1 MDILGGTSFRKKSP
15 RRQFGETLEIL
26 REIEFIDT
34 HAHLSDERFDVDRAE
49 VLARAQALGITRL
62 IEIADGPQEWAQALS
77 LARARSRFVR
87 AALGLHPYHADQFSE
102 GLFEDLSKKALLPE
116 VVGIGEIGL
125 DYAKSSVPAE
135 IQKPVFERLL
145 FLAKSLKKPCVIHCR
160 EAYLDLIP
168 IIEKVFPHPP
178 DSGFWGVVHCFS
190 GGNSEALFLKEK
202 GFLLGVDGPVTYPK
216 NNALREALRLAGLD
230 RLVLETDS
238 PYLPPQSSRGK
249 RNEPSSIPE
258 IAAKLSEVFGVS
270 LAEVADKTTRNAVLL
285 FPPINEP
292 GFVK

>member
-1 MDILGGTSFRKKSP
+1 M
-15 RRQFGETLEIL
+15 
-26 REIEFIDT
+26 
-34 HAHLSDERFDVDRAE
+34 ARAE
-49 VLARAQALGITRL
+49 ALGITRV
-62 IEIADGPQEWAQALS
+62 IEIADGPQEWAGALS
-77 LARARSRFVR
+77 LARVRPHFVR

-135 IQKPVFERLL
+135 FQKPVFERLL
-145 FLAKSLKKPCVIHCR
+145 FLAKNLRKPCVIHCR
-160 EAYLDLIP
+160 EAYSDLIP
-168 IIEKVFPHPP
+168 IIEKVYPHPP
-178 DSGFWGVVHCFS
+178 ESGFWGVVHCFS
-190 GGNSEALFLKEK
+190 GGSPEALFLKEK

-216 NNALREALRLAGLD
+216 NNTLREALRLAGLE

-258 IAAKLSEVFGVS
+258 IAAKVAEVFGVS
-270 LAEVADKTTRNAVLL
+270 LAEVANQTTHNAVLL
-285 FPPINEP
+285 FPPIKELGP
-292 GFVK
+292 VK